1 VTADA
6 PGIPLATTCA
16 WIGSGGT
23 IEPVPAPEP
32 SPGEAARVAREESTA
47 PSNRIS
53 MPDAIGTETFLLM
66 ETSCERVVAAA
77 RTAALD
83 T

>member
-1 VTADA
+1 
-6 PGIPLATTCA
+6 
-16 WIGSGGT
+16 
-23 IEPVPAPEP
+23 
-32 SPGEAARVAREESTA
+32 
-47 PSNRIS
+47 